1 MEKVSPSGERTPMVY
16 IDDWDFDWQGF
27 YDYVEPIPFHAE
39 DRLEVLAIYDNSES
53 NPSNPNSPP
62 IPVGWGERTTD
73 EMCIVF
79 AIFRV
84 RSLCGLGLCE

>member
-1 MEKVSPSGERTPMVY
+1 VGWVCRRQNLARQVWGPFN
-16 IDDWDFDWQGF
+16 IGF
-27 YDYVEPIPFHAE
+27 SDYVEPIPFHAE
-39 DRLEVLAIYDNSES
+39 DRLEVLAIYDNSET
-53 NPSNPNSPP
+53 NPLNPNSPP